1 MKPAKFKKIRKE
13 NLPEDPPWL
22 KATVARVKKSSLAK
36 MSEEEI
42 GQWTEELAEE
52 AARERKSTKAT
63 S

>member
-36 MSEEEI
+36 MSEEEKS
-42 GQWTEELAEE
+42 QWANDLVER
-52 AARERKSTKAT
+52 ARKKSQAQSTT
-63 S
+63 D